1 MHQTEAEND
10 KGRIPAEMIV
20 IVYTTRY
27 REGGAR
33 FEHAATTLE
42 AEKRAAHPGVEVIR
56 EATESKK
63 EFIAALERISAL
75 NRTIKE
81 LHFIGHSG
89 MYGPMFGTRSWPEQF
104 SPYEWRSL
112 TIPFTA
118 GAAAWFHSCRSARW
132 FAPFFARTFGVAAYG
147 NHWYTSFSRRPERFV
162 WPGPRPAVSSP
173 LYVISCPGKKS
184 HGLLGSVMKYSGFM
198 KTEQIRRFEPCE
210 PDGDASYNSVAHLYD
225 DVFTDITVR
234 ADEWQWLSAHLPLGQ
249 GLRVLDIGCGNG
261 ALLARLAGRIA
272 TGIGVD
278 RSEEM
283 ISHAEKR
290 HAGTTNLS
298 FITIDGPLL
307 PFPDR
312 SFDVVISF
320 LSFRYLDWDP
330 IMNEIRRVLVPGGR
344 LLVVDMVTA
353 PVRIAELPQFVTSK
367 IRNFL
372 QLRQKPGYRAA
383 LRRMVSDP
391 NWKTLLKHNPI
402 RAEHEF
408 KWYLESRFPG
418 KKTAILNIGWHSRV
432 IAFDSGALAPGTVE
446 PLRYP

>member
-1 MHQTEAEND
+1 MRQTKAEDNR
-10 KGRIPAEMIV
+10 GRTTAEMIV

-42 AEKRAAHPGVEVIR
+42 TEKRAEYPGVEVIR

-63 EFIAALERISAL
+63 EFIAALERVSA
-75 NRTIKE
+75 RGRAIKE

-112 TIPFTA
+112 KIPFAA

-147 NHWYTSFSRRPERFV
+147 NHWYTSFSREPGRFV
-162 WPGPRPAVSSP
+162 WPGPHPSPSRP

-184 HGLLGSVMKYSGFM
+184 HGLLGSAMKYSGFM
-198 KTEQIRRFEPCE
+198 KAEQITRFEPRE

-225 DVFTDITVR
+225 AVFTDITVR
-234 ADEWQWLSAHLPLGQ
+234 ADEWKWLTSHLPDPQ
-249 GLRVLDIGCGNG
+249 DLRVLDIGCGNG
-261 ALLARLAGRIA
+261 ALLAQLAGRIA
-272 TGIGVD
+272 FGTGVD
-278 RSEEM
+278 RSQEM
-283 ISHAEKR
+283 IVHAEKR
-290 HAGTTNLS
+290 HAGTKNLS
-298 FITIDGPLL
+298 FMTIDGPLL

-312 SFDVVISF
+312 SFDVIISF

-330 IMNEIRRVLVPGGR
+330 IMNEIRRVLAPGGR
-344 LLVVDMVTA
+344 LLVVDMVTT
-353 PVRIAELPQFVTSK
+353 PVRIAELPQFLTSK

-372 QLRQKPGYRAA
+372 QLRQKPRYRAA
-383 LRRMVSDP
+383 LKRMVSDP
-391 NWKTLLKHNPI
+391 NWKMLLKHNPI

-418 KKTAILNIGWHSRV
+418 RKTEILNIGWHSRV

-446 PLRYP
+446 PLSYP